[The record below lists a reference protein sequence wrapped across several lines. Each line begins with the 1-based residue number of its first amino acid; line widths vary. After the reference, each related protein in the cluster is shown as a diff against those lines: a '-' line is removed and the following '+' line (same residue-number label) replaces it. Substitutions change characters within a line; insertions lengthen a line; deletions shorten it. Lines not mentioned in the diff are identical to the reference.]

1 MGASSI
7 LPVWAWC
14 IYNPQYNTVF
24 NNHDLTNT
32 HYRGEETHR
41 RWRNTE
47 CDVLIEAKVVAFF
60 FLVSVFIFHFLLHV
74 TTNRSNTPAS
84 NTPTPLECTLTP
96 LKKEEKKG
104 LRDQWTGMSVY
115 ALIHAVHA
123 SVGKATL
130 KVSPA
135 VVHLLGHTHTQRV
148 WRSHT
153 KPEGLIL
160 PPAHVIQTHL
170 FKAIVVLFV
179 WFLWS
184 RALCEHCCVFF
195 CYCVRACVC
204 VKVVSVC
211 KKYKIKNGLW
221 DCEQYTVPYIPRNVL
236 RCQYNH
242 SKTAISRSEEW
253 ETYDSSCVCM

>member
-1 MGASSI
+1 MEKHWVWRVDRSESRGFFFFSFCFYFSFSASRHNK
-7 LPVWAWC
+7 PE
-14 IYNPQYNTVF
+14 QYPSVEHTHTPRVHINSFKKRRKKRATGSV
-24 NNHDLTNT
+24 DRDVSLRTNT
-32 HYRGEETHR
+32 CRPRFCWQSDPQGFPR
-41 RWRNTE
+41 RRP
-47 CDVLIEAKVVAFF
+47 
-60 FLVSVFIFHFLLHV
+60 
-74 TTNRSNTPAS
+74 PAR
-84 NTPTPLECTLTP
+84 P
-96 LKKEEKKG
+96 
-104 LRDQWTGMSVY
+104 
-115 ALIHAVHA
+115 
-123 SVGKATL
+123 
-130 KVSPA
+130 
-135 VVHLLGHTHTQRV
+135 HTHTQRV

-184 RALCEHCCVFF
+184 RALCEHCCVFFF

>member
-1 MGASSI
+1 M
-7 LPVWAWC
+7 
-14 IYNPQYNTVF
+14 
-24 NNHDLTNT
+24 
-32 HYRGEETHR
+32 
-41 RWRNTE
+41 
-47 CDVLIEAKVVAFF
+47 AFF
-60 FLVSVFIFHFLLHV
+60 LLVSVFIFHFLLHV

-123 SVGKATL
+123 SVGKATR

-195 CYCVRACVC
+195 FLLLCACMRVCEGCERVQKIQNKKWALRLWAIYCTLHTPKC
-204 VKVVSVC
+204 
-211 KKYKIKNGLW
+211 
-221 DCEQYTVPYIPRNVL
+221 
-236 RCQYNH
+236 
-242 SKTAISRSEEW
+242 TALSI
-253 ETYDSSCVCM
+253 

>member
-1 MGASSI
+1 MDRDVS
-7 LPVWAWC
+7 LR
-14 IYNPQYNTVF
+14 
-24 NNHDLTNT
+24 TNT
-32 HYRGEETHR
+32 CRPRFCWQSDPQGFPR
-41 RWRNTE
+41 RRP
-47 CDVLIEAKVVAFF
+47 
-60 FLVSVFIFHFLLHV
+60 
-74 TTNRSNTPAS
+74 PAR
-84 NTPTPLECTLTP
+84 P
-96 LKKEEKKG
+96 
-104 LRDQWTGMSVY
+104 
-115 ALIHAVHA
+115 
-123 SVGKATL
+123 
-130 KVSPA
+130 
-135 VVHLLGHTHTQRV
+135 HTHSQRV

-184 RALCEHCCVFF
+184 RALCEHCCLFFF

>member
-1 MGASSI
+1 MEKHW
-7 LPVWAWC
+7 VWR
-14 IYNPQYNTVF
+14 V
-24 NNHDLTNT
+24 DRSES
-32 HYRGEETHR
+32 RG
-41 RWRNTE
+41 
-47 CDVLIEAKVVAFF
+47 FF
-60 FLVSVFIFHFLLHV
+60 FVSFCFYFSFSASRHNKPEQYPSVEHTH
-74 TTNRSNTPAS
+74 TPRVHINS
-84 NTPTPLECTLTP
+84 F
-96 LKKEEKKG
+96 KKRRKKG

-123 SVGKATL
+123 SVGKATR

-195 CYCVRACVC
+195 FLLLCACMRVCEGCERVQKIQNKKWALRLWAIYC
-204 VKVVSVC
+204 
-211 KKYKIKNGLW
+211 
-221 DCEQYTVPYIPRNVL
+221 TYIPRNVL

>member
-1 MGASSI
+1 MEKHW
-7 LPVWAWC
+7 VWR
-14 IYNPQYNTVF
+14 V
-24 NNHDLTNT
+24 DRSES
-32 HYRGEETHR
+32 RG
-41 RWRNTE
+41 
-47 CDVLIEAKVVAFF
+47 FF
-60 FLVSVFIFHFLLHV
+60 FVSFCFYFSFSASRHNKPEQYPSVEHTH
-74 TTNRSNTPAS
+74 TPRVHINS
-84 NTPTPLECTLTP
+84 F
-96 LKKEEKKG
+96 KKKRKKG

-123 SVGKATL
+123 SVGKATR

-195 CYCVRACVC
+195 FLLLCACMRVCEGCERVQKIQNKKWALRLWAIYC
-204 VKVVSVC
+204 
-211 KKYKIKNGLW
+211 
-221 DCEQYTVPYIPRNVL
+221 TYIPRNVL